1 MDDARWQQKRSI
13 KDRIKAQLR
22 ELEVEIDKL
31 DEKSKVFDE
40 TLKAQ
45 YHKRAADYRKMIA
58 EGRSSIDAL
67 AKAGE
72 TGIEMIDDF
81 AEFTLKALKKSV
93 DYLREQ
99 FRDNGERRD

>member
-1 MDDARWQQKRSI
+1 MDDARWHEKRSI
-13 KDRIKAQLR
+13 KDRIKAQLK
-22 ELEVEIDKL
+22 ELEAEIDRL

-40 TLKAQ
+40 TLKTQ
-45 YHKRAADYRKMIA
+45 YKKRAADYRKMIA

-72 TGIEMIDDF
+72 TGVEIIDDF

-93 DYLREQ
+93 DYLHEQ
-99 FRDNGERRD
+99 FRDDGDRRK

>member
-1 MDDARWQQKRSI
+1 MDDARWQEKRSI
-13 KDRIKAQLR
+13 KDRIKAQLK
-22 ELEVEIDKL
+22 ELEAEIDRL
-31 DEKSKVFDE
+31 DEKSKAFDE

-45 YHKRAADYRKMIA
+45 YKKRAGDYRKMIA

-67 AKAGE
+67 ARAGE

-93 DYLREQ
+93 DYLHEK
-99 FRDNGERRD
+99 FRDEKDRRD